1 MFPFSRFVF
10 SKYNSFPR
18 CHKFACALLFKCP
31 MSFFP
36 IAIKLTTAQVEGEV
50 MCNSIMAVAH
60 RVMLTCD
67 LVYNRC
73 HCDIK
78 QHLSSIWKLALE
90 TGTTGASLGS
100 TWRSSMSSR
109 RSTPPSGCTSTSCAT
124 NQTLPMG
131 SWQSTGVFK
140 RDPLVDLLIST
151 GSLFYDAERYICSTF
166 KRQPTDFG
174 QWTTQA
180 LGPAGCCTIVL
191 PLMDPPLLS
200 WLTH

>member
-78 QHLSSIWKLALE
+78 QHLSSIWKSAPE

-100 TWRSSMSSR
+100 TRRSSMSSR

-131 SWQSTGVFK
+131 SWQSTGVLK
-140 RDPLVDLLIST
+140 RDHLVDLLINT
-151 GSLFYDAERYICSTF
+151 AGERYF
-166 KRQPTDFG
+166 KKYL
-174 QWTTQA
+174 A
-180 LGPAGCCTIVL
+180 LLKDSQQILGNGPHKLWDRPDVVR
-191 PLMDPPLLS
+191 LS
-200 WLTH
+200 CHWWIHPYSHG